1 MWQNPKM
8 WFSCIQ
14 LFTNCRNKASKH
26 QLPEVKTSTGGSTL
40 YQKAIIQSQT
50 GSSIHNGNKFPK
62 QKGQLLIN
70 CLLSASL
77 LWMEA
82 VWKVSFWQGRLLKGK
97 EREREGPFSI
107 TGFRYDWGWRRGYWV
122 YQRKEFIPDKTS
134 LIPESILSIFSHLS
148 VLWRQTS
155 RPLLWTSD

>member
-1 MWQNPKM
+1 M

-70 CLLSASL
+70 CLLSDSL

-97 EREREGPFSI
+97 GKKGKGKDHSASQVLGMIE
-107 TGFRYDWGWRRGYWV
+107 TGEEATGSTRGKNSY
-122 YQRKEFIPDKTS
+122 
-134 LIPESILSIFSHLS
+134 LIKHH
-148 VLWRQTS
+148 
-155 RPLLWTSD
+155 